1 MWLDGEPNLNPKS
14 TTRINKNVVKT
25 DKLGSFVN
33 EKGFELVDDIKRTVV
48 GKIQLHDSSFVLLF
62 INSQGISEVGVFN
75 REGSYIRKKALSC
88 FGFNVQC
95 PIHGEFFINE
105 ENETIIAWT
114 DNLNPPRYM
123 NLSMKE
129 SDITCDN
136 TLMFNY
142 AVPPSIQSSIL
153 TSGGSLQSG
162 GYFPFVQYE
171 RKDKSVSNIFKLYN
185 PLSIVKDSYGNYPE
199 MDGNDPK
206 EYTSKAIQLIISGIN
221 TTYDYINI
229 GIIEV
234 RDGVSTASFIKREP
248 ISGSTATYVITGQEL
263 KTAISMAELTIDY
276 SLYSKVRHLATVQN
290 ELFGTDLT
298 SASEPNLQ
306 SEVNSYRIKWLSKLI
321 DPKSPSTFKDGVSR
335 TFAHGEVYAFYI
347 RYHWK
352 TYGIGRWHVF
362 QGRTSNAGETAIVTQ
377 PNGTQYY
384 KYQVDD
390 TCSLIS
396 TTRGISK
403 GNFSYWENVNETYP
417 TDCGFNGG
425 KVRHFKFPS
434 ISWCKKNLY
443 TQNSYGT
450 VLFDTL
456 GIEIE
461 GLNLNSIIDCN
472 GESPVGYEIGFA
484 KRNFDNSTTTGQS
497 ITIFHT
503 VKKRGY
509 DKAQRVSMGGNWNIG
524 NVSDPTLDTSD
535 QVRLYPFEYLYGN
548 INPSCNAL
556 RLELKLRRGFIDG
569 FAVRHELTSNSK
581 WDEAFYIKADFTE
594 ISSQSVAVANEFK
607 TVKDVKIIPANTVAT
622 SIDNLL
628 TETCV
633 TAQMD
638 NSSFPAIT
646 VQSNGGVYL
655 QRNIRYDEIDKE
667 VEQDVANANYVPSA
681 IYETYL
687 VTLLNVIN
695 NCYSNFN
702 QQSVVSMG
710 IATSP
715 QIWNGDTFICD
726 YSINTYGRLTNR
738 VNSKEFNDL
747 NVNGDDEKFDSLL
760 GGVKAIHRFLCE
772 SQYNIG
778 LRYENNNQLL
788 GYTKY
793 YPSSQFVSYYNNYL
807 YGFVRNVEPNQFKV
821 GYSKDYNQLN
831 TFQLSPIL
839 TPDEFNNFIQNEK
852 YSTIRS
858 RGTAWR
864 NFKQAD
870 KFTGISNRGEIIN
883 TQGGGNYLYIHYE
896 ESLFRTIPRNRRLQ
910 TEDETVYLG
919 TSDIFDSTPEEVLHD
934 ELGQLGTR
942 HKFSCIFSPLG
953 YTFYDSDKGLWVIVG
968 QQGIKVIS
976 DLGLR
981 LFFKRHKECF
991 GDNPYHGYSMQSVYD
1006 SKYERLLLSRV
1017 FECLCDEDHAKF
1029 KGVWKSDLNFQRSL
1043 SIGDIVFKDGVYK
1056 KIKTINVEN
1065 TTTNTTTI
1073 NTTTTQSTTTQSTT
1087 TTTTQGTTTQST
1099 TTTQGTTTQGT
1110 TTQGT
1115 TTQAP
1120 INTPVYLFAG
1130 ASISSGSF
1138 QDTVGSFNA
1147 MLSAGCNG
1155 LQLGVN
1161 LWDVFID
1168 SIDAPADF
1176 SRIDPLFTYAA
1187 STNKVA
1193 YVRIALFYARHW
1205 NNYLPSENYWGND
1218 IAEVDEWGNKSEQYA
1233 GIVQFTKADSAF
1245 TDKIADRFK
1254 TIVNYLYSK
1263 LGNNLM
1269 FVSPVTT
1276 STYEAG
1282 DEFEGKYWYQ
1292 NEEGEWMANSYTTTF
1307 SYNSKNLP
1315 LWHQY
1320 LSSIYPNVTAL
1331 NNSWNSTYG
1340 QITDVELPR
1349 TGTPYNNGL
1358 GHSFNEA
1365 LSVYAGNKGKDFY
1378 MFRDWKNSLFFNKL
1392 KTKLT
1397 EVSPNIIYSL
1407 EFGGFTEGLAPFRC
1421 SIMRDT
1427 FFNIFKHVKGS
1438 SGLIE
1443 GCGSISCG
1451 YAYLNNSS
1459 VQIGDELSSFDLDWC
1474 LSDLSSYKL
1483 RLKERIASSFNAGH
1497 KSFVIFDSIGTVKW
1511 ETTLQALSELTA
1523 DPNFLIQKPR
1533 ISGSTSITQTL
1544 REALDNPYGLTNK
1557 YIAGG
1562 GTQTNV
1568 VNINFTI

>member
-1 MWLDGEPNLNPKS
+1 MKGMWLDGEPNLNPKS

-62 INSQGISEVGVFN
+62 INNQGVSEVGVFN

-88 FGFNVQC
+88 FGFNVQY

-123 NLSMKE
+123 NLTMKE

-142 AVPPSIQSSIL
+142 AVPPLIQSSIL
-153 TSGGSLQSG
+153 ASGGSLQSG

-185 PLSIVKDSYGNYPE
+185 PLSIVKDSFGNYSE

-206 EYTSKAIQLIISGIN
+206 EYTSKAIQLVVSGIN

-229 GIIEV
+229 GVIEV
-234 RDGVSTASFIKREP
+234 RDGVSTASFVKREP
-248 ISGSTATYVITGQEL
+248 IVGTTATYVVTGQEL
-263 KTAISMAELTIDY
+263 KIAISMAELQIDY
-276 SLYSKVRHLATVQN
+276 ALYSKVRHLTTVQN
-290 ELFGTDLT
+290 ELFATDLT

-321 DPKSPSTFKDGVSR
+321 DPKSTATFKDGISR

-347 RYHWK
+347 RYHWN

-362 QGRTSNAGETAIVTQ
+362 QGRTANAGETAIITQ
-377 PNGTQYY
+377 PNGTKYK
-384 KYQVDD
+384 KYQTDD

-396 TTRGISK
+396 VTSGVSK
-403 GNFSYWENVNETYP
+403 GNFSYWENINETYP
-417 TDCGFNGG
+417 TDCGFSGG
-425 KVRHFKFPS
+425 AVRHFKFPS

-443 TQNSYGT
+443 PQNSYGT
-450 VLFDTL
+450 LVLDTL

-461 GLNLNSIIDCN
+461 GLNLSSITDCN

-497 ITIFHT
+497 ITIFQT
-503 VKKRGY
+503 IKKRGY

-524 NVSDPTLDTSD
+524 NVSDPTLDITD
-535 QVRLYPFEYLYGN
+535 QPRLYPFEYLYGN

-556 RLELKLRRGFIDG
+556 RVELKLRRTIMEG

-581 WDEAFYIKADFTE
+581 WDEAFYLKADFTE
-594 ISSQSVAVANEFK
+594 TAAQSVAVANEFK
-607 TVKDVKIIPANTVAT
+607 TVKDVKIIPANTVAPNV
-622 SIDNLL
+622 DNLL

-638 NSSFPAIT
+638 NSSFPALI

-655 QRNIRYDEIDKE
+655 RRNIRYDEIDKE
-667 VEQDVANANYVPSA
+667 VEKDVANSNYNSNA
-681 IYETYL
+681 MYETYL

-702 QQSVVSMG
+702 QQTIVSMG
-710 IATSP
+710 IATST

-738 VNSKEFNDL
+738 VNAKEFNDL
-747 NVNGDDEKFDSLL
+747 NVSGDDEKFDSLL

-793 YPSSQFVSYYNNYL
+793 YPASQFVSYYNNYL

-831 TFQLSPIL
+831 TFQLSAIL
-839 TPDEFNNFIQNEK
+839 TPDEFNNFIVNER

-919 TSDIFDSTPEEVLHD
+919 TSDIFDAIPEEVLHD

-953 YTFYDSDKGLWVIVG
+953 YTFYDSDKGVWVIVG

-1006 SKYERLLLSRV
+1006 SRYERLILSRV
-1017 FECLCDEDHAKF
+1017 FECLCDEDHDNF

-1043 SIGDIVFKDGVYK
+1043 SIGDIVFKDGKYK
-1056 KIKTINVEN
+1056 RI
-1065 TTTNTTTI
+1065 TTI
-1073 NTTTTQSTTTQSTT
+1073 TIPTTTTTTT
-1087 TTTTQGTTTQST
+1087 TTTTQGTTTNGTTTDST
-1099 TTTQGTTTQGT
+1099 TQQPCNCHRGIISDNFGHIYTDCLGQYVSNQNGDTGQGGQEVCFDISKPYANITDMGVDGLCECDGITTTQNTTTQNT
-1110 TTQGT
+1110 TTQNT
-1115 TTQAP
+1115 TT
-1120 INTPVYLFAG
+1120 
-1130 ASISSGSF
+1130 S
-1138 QDTVGSFNA
+1138 
-1147 MLSAGCNG
+1147 NG
-1155 LQLGVN
+1155 LSVG
-1161 LWDVFID
+1161 
-1168 SIDAPADF
+1168 
-1176 SRIDPLFTYAA
+1176 RIDFKVEMEGTERNGVTGIQFKLIPILPTGDANQYNISWTPDGGTSA
-1187 STNKVA
+1187 SEVEQMSSTEWFITHPDSYNTSQKGI
-1193 YVRIALFYARHW
+1193 YITIS
-1205 NNYLPSENYWGND
+1205 NQND
-1218 IAEVDEWGNKSEQYA
+1218 
-1233 GIVQFTKADSAF
+1233 
-1245 TDKIADRFK
+1245 
-1254 TIVNYLYSK
+1254 
-1263 LGNNLM
+1263 
-1269 FVSPVTT
+1269 
-1276 STYEAG
+1276 
-1282 DEFEGKYWYQ
+1282 
-1292 NEEGEWMANSYTTTF
+1292 SYTYRAW
-1307 SYNSKNLP
+1307 SIQRSNSDCPVRCNA
-1315 LWHQY
+1315 Y
-1320 LSSIYPNVTAL
+1320 MGTATITGFNGNTIDVNWNGNL
-1331 NNSWNSTYG
+1331 NNGQNITWYNTNASVGFGNS
-1340 QITDVELPR
+1340 V
-1349 TGTPYNNGL
+1349 
-1358 GHSFNEA
+1358 
-1365 LSVYAGNKGKDFY
+1365 
-1378 MFRDWKNSLFFNKL
+1378 
-1392 KTKLT
+1392 
-1397 EVSPNIIYSL
+1397 
-1407 EFGGFTEGLAPFRC
+1407 
-1421 SIMRDT
+1421 
-1427 FFNIFKHVKGS
+1427 
-1438 SGLIE
+1438 
-1443 GCGSISCG
+1443 
-1451 YAYLNNSS
+1451 S
-1459 VQIGDELSSFDLDWC
+1459 VQIQDMGQPVILHAQPDKFTVDDNCTWC
-1474 LSDLSSYKL
+1474 HGWS
-1483 RLKERIASSFNAGH
+1483 EI
-1497 KSFVIFDSIGTVKW
+1497 IFRRH
-1511 ETTLQALSELTA
+1511 L
-1523 DPNFLIQKPR
+1523 
-1533 ISGSTSITQTL
+1533 
-1544 REALDNPYGLTNK
+1544 
-1557 YIAGG
+1557 
-1562 GTQTNV
+1562 
-1568 VNINFTI
+1568 